1 MSQKFERVQAG
12 EKVFDWLLLLFSIGL
27 LFEAYRIDG
36 IPSLN
41 SPGTFPVGLGLVMLA
56 SSVVILISHR
66 RKRRDP
72 RIRNALHEAQ
82 VFLYEH
88 FQPHI
93 VVFTCLAVAYLA
105 AIVWASFYVSTYL
118 FLAVTFIYFRQG
130 KVVSSLI
137 ISAVA
142 IAVIYVLF
150 TLVFRVYL
158 P

>member
-12 EKVFDWLLLLFSIGL
+12 EKVFDWLLLLFSIGV

-36 IPSLN
+36 IPGLN
-41 SPGTFPVGLGLVMLA
+41 SPGSFPVGLALVMLA

-72 RIRNALHEAQ
+72 RIRNAFHEAQ

-93 VVFTCLAVAYLA
+93 VVFTFLAVAYLA
-105 AIVWASFYVSTYL
+105 AIVWASFYVSTYI

-142 IAVIYVLF
+142 IAVIYALF